1 MGAQSDCLLSR
12 NSYRATPM
20 SSVAQAAD
28 DTPVPFASKR
38 HLAQEGTLVDE
49 MDDST
54 IARLLRE
61 LEMAD
66 LSAAE
71 ELPRLR

>member
-1 MGAQSDCLLSR
+1 
-12 NSYRATPM
+12 M